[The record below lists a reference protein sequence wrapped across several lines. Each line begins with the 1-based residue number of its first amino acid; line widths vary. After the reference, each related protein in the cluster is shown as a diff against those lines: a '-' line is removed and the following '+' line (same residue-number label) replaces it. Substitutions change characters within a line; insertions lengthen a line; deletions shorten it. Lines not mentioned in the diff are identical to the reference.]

1 MTTPHIEAKKGDYQN
16 MLKESESIAT
26 AALVAGAD
34 IWKPIYD
41 QINLS
46 VPGI

>member
-1 MTTPHIEAKKGDYQN
+1 M
-16 MLKESESIAT
+16 KESEKVAA

-41 QINLS
+41 QINLT
-46 VPGI
+46 VPGL